1 MAFINNIHKMINFI
15 DLSRDEFL
23 LRYNYITSLE
33 YDITNDLFWSNP
45 QVYTKR
51 LKHKIDLMCDDSLQQ
66 VYTTILNK
74 FVVKNKIKICKQT
87 T

>member
-1 MAFINNIHKMINFI
+1 MTFINDIHKMINFI
-15 DLSRDEFL
+15 DLPRDEFL

-45 QVYTKR
+45 QAYTKR
-51 LKHKIDLMCDDSLQQ
+51 LKHEIDLMCDDSLQQ

-74 FVVKNKIKICKQT
+74 FVGKNKIKIYK
-87 T
+87 